1 MALRRSL
8 APVFTVVAL
17 IGGCTTAAE
26 PTSVSMPDWKQQCY
40 RSFEQDVSFL
50 AGPSATDCGFLP
62 LDATDTQ
69 RARTLTCAKQTVA
82 GKTAFKF
89 GYGSYGDDSQF
100 CAVAV
105 RTSDSQLLS
114 VFYDYDVTG
123 QAGTDGSN
131 AALWISRCNSI
142 AFKPGTIG
150 PGSFFRL
157 DGCQEAKDLKDTV
170 VSSRAKTDG

>member
-1 MALRRSL
+1 MIQRRTRVP
-8 APVFTVVAL
+8 AFIAATL
-17 IGGCTTAAE
+17 IGGCTAA
-26 PTSVSMPDWKQQCY
+26 TNSSSVSVPSWKQQCY

-50 AGPSATDCGFLP
+50 ASPSAADCGFLS
-62 LDATDTQ
+62 LDATDAQ
-69 RARTLTCAKQTVA
+69 RTRTLACAKQAAA

-100 CAVAV
+100 CAVAI
-105 RTSDSQLLS
+105 RTSDGQLLS

-131 AALWISRCNSI
+131 AALWISRCNEI

-157 DGCQEAKDLKDTV
+157 DGCQEAKDLKETV
-170 VSSRAKTDG
+170 VNSRAKTGG